1 MNQQSKSGLGRR
13 IEVSRSLTI
22 RQTHSHTGRNS
33 LNEWSTT
40 CYLHNMQQT
49 GDMNFHALSGIWSL
63 DPSNPAAADLGLR
76 PHDHQHRHT
85 VLCEFKK
92 ALMAEERGKTVQS
105 QMVTVEMH
113 FLTFDV
119 GHSLFLK
126 RRNGNVRE
134 EFTIFKLTIAFEI
147 E

>member
-1 MNQQSKSGLGRR
+1 
-13 IEVSRSLTI
+13 
-22 RQTHSHTGRNS
+22 
-33 LNEWSTT
+33 
-40 CYLHNMQQT
+40 
-49 GDMNFHALSGIWSL
+49 
-63 DPSNPAAADLGLR
+63 
-76 PHDHQHRHT
+76 
-85 VLCEFKK
+85 
-92 ALMAEERGKTVQS
+92 MAEERGKTVQS